1 MYQPIPQTYQA
12 EDMANNQR
20 LLGQNAEIA
29 EAVQEL
35 VNTNN
40 KLNRMLAKIGTK
52 GDDQAFR
59 NSLEKQRTSAKAL
72 TRNIMDMLKHHQGDK
87 SGGVF
92 VKLTSQFQSALS
104 SYNKISQEIEKK
116 QSQVVA
122 FSMSHKPSTV
132 LDRESVV
139 SMKGGNRNTKGRIN
153 EDDDNK
159 SDTNHSGD
167 RQQLLQ
173 QQDFSFREYN
183 EEEILAR
190 KEDIQQIEKDVQ
202 EVAEMFKDLDT
213 LVKEQQTHID
223 VIDNN
228 IQAAKA
234 NVEGG
239 HDELV
244 QAEEYQRSARRKKC
258 CILFMFL
265 TILVVVVLLIFLLQK

>member
-116 QSQVVA
+116 TITS
-122 FSMSHKPSTV
+122 
-132 LDRESVV
+132 
-139 SMKGGNRNTKGRIN
+139 
-153 EDDDNK
+153 
-159 SDTNHSGD
+159 
-167 RQQLLQ
+167 
-173 QQDFSFREYN
+173 
-183 EEEILAR
+183 
-190 KEDIQQIEKDVQ
+190 
-202 EVAEMFKDLDT
+202 
-213 LVKEQQTHID
+213 
-223 VIDNN
+223 
-228 IQAAKA
+228 
-234 NVEGG
+234 
-239 HDELV
+239 
-244 QAEEYQRSARRKKC
+244 RR
-258 CILFMFL
+258 FL
-265 TILVVVVLLIFLLQK
+265 YVT